1 MTAPAKNTAAKI
13 THAPSAAAKYLTFTL
28 GQESYGIPVLKVR
41 EILRLPDITPVPQM
55 PDYISGVIN
64 LRGKVVPVFDLRV
77 KFRLSDVTS
86 NERTCII
93 VLQVTSQGGETM
105 QVGIIADTVEEVVF
119 IPQND
124 IEATPNFGA
133 NLSTEYILGMAKV
146 RGSVKTLLD
155 VDQIFSW
162 SSFDLVNQSK

>member
-1 MTAPAKNTAAKI
+1 
-13 THAPSAAAKYLTFTL
+13 
-28 GQESYGIPVLKVR
+28 
-41 EILRLPDITPVPQM
+41 M

-64 LRGKVVPVFDLRV
+64 LRGKVVPIFDLRV

-146 RGSVKTLLD
+146 RGVVKTLLD